1 MKAVVL
7 YGPKDVKVSDFTE
20 PTLYD
25 NCVKVAVAFCGLCGT
40 DFHKYLGQAGSRK
53 VTYPVPLGHEI
64 SGVIVE
70 VGKNVTRFKAGDRV
84 TVDPNWSCGNCYY
97 CKNGKTH
104 LCTNSKGVVKGLAE
118 YVCPPEENVYHIP
131 DTLSLKNASLCEPVS
146 CCLHGVDLLEVK
158 QGETVAV
165 VGCGAI
171 GGLIISILKASGV
184 GKIIAIDTNEE
195 KRESSITLGAN
206 HFINPTNCDI
216 KKTLLGLNIEC
227 VDKVI
232 ECVGIPVTA
241 NLALDIA
248 GRGAI
253 VVLFGVSNPNAEL
266 TIKWYEAF
274 TKELVIKT
282 SYINPFT
289 TQRAITL
296 LDNKVIN
303 TDISI
308 SSVIS
313 MEEVAKEL
321 ETREKS
327 RNGKVVVAVNSDLK

>member
-1 MKAVVL
+1 M
-7 YGPKDVKVSDFTE
+7 
-20 PTLYD
+20 
-25 NCVKVAVAFCGLCGT
+25 
-40 DFHKYLGQAGSRK
+40 
-53 VTYPVPLGHEI
+53 PLGHEI
-64 SGVIVE
+64 SGVVVE
-70 VGKNVTRFKAGDRV
+70 VGKKVTRFKVGDRV

-97 CKNGKTH
+97 CKNGKSH
-104 LCTNSKGVVKGLAE
+104 LCSNSKGVVKGLAE
-118 YVCPPEENVYHIP
+118 YVCPPEENVYIIP

-158 QGETVAV
+158 QGESVAV

-171 GGLIISILKASGV
+171 GGLIISILKATGA

-195 KRESSITLGAN
+195 KRESSISLGAN
-206 HFINPTNCDI
+206 YFINPATCDVNKAI
-216 KKTLLGLNIEC
+216 SDLGIEC

-232 ECVGIPVTA
+232 ECVGVPVTA
-241 NLALDIA
+241 NLALSIA

-253 VVLFGVSNPNAEL
+253 VVLFGVCDPETQLS
-266 TIKWYEAF
+266 IKWYEAF

-296 LDNKVIN
+296 LNNGVIN

-313 MEEVAKEL
+313 MEEVTTEL

-327 RNGKVVVAVNSDLK
+327 RNGKVIVAVNSNLDKE